1 MSFWAHTPTMLVKIL
16 PLLINPLALTI
27 FLLSL
32 ALGTTVTLS
41 SYHWLLAWVGLEI
54 NTLAIIP
61 LMTKTPHP
69 RAIEAATKYFLTQAA
84 ASALLLFSS
93 LMNAWHTGEWS
104 INSLTDLP
112 MNTLSIAL
120 MMKLGL
126 APLHFWMPEVL
137 QGIPLSTGLILSTWQ
152 KIAPM
157 ILLLQLSHLINLN
170 LTVILGLTS
179 IFVGGWGGIGQT
191 QLRKIMAF
199 SSIGHLG
206 WMIIILKFDPQL
218 SLLNFLLYIIM
229 TTAMFLS
236 LIFISATKMSEI
248 STMWPKTP
256 ALTTLTMMI
265 LLSLAGLPPLTGF
278 TPKLMITL
286 ELVKQNATL
295 LASTIMLASLLALFF
310 YLRLTYIMTLTLPPN
325 SSCSVLTWRTTTN
338 SHTLLAVIN
347 TLALILL
354 PLTPTLLII

>member
-1 MSFWAHTPTMLVKIL
+1 M
-16 PLLINPLALTI
+16 NPIALTI

-32 ALGTTVTLS
+32 ALGTTITLS

-93 LMNAWHTGEWS
+93 LINAWYTGEWA
-104 INSLTDLP
+104 INSLIELP
-112 MNTLSIAL
+112 MNALSIAL

-157 ILLLQLSHLINLN
+157 VLLLQMSHLINLN
-170 LTVILGLTS
+170 LTIILGLTS
-179 IFVGGWGGIGQT
+179 ILIGGWGGIGQT

-218 SLLNFLLYIIM
+218 TLFNFLLYIIM
-229 TTAMFLS
+229 TAAMFLS
-236 LIFISATKMSEI
+236 LIFISATKMSDI
-248 STMWPKTP
+248 SSSWPKTP
-256 ALTTLTMMI
+256 ALTTMTMLI

-278 TPKLMITL
+278 TPKLIITL

-310 YLRLTYIMTLTLPPN
+310 YLRLTYIMALTLPPN
-325 SSCSVLTWRTTTN
+325 SSSSPLTWRITPKSYSMITFM
-338 SHTLLAVIN
+338 N

>member
-1 MSFWAHTPTMLVKIL
+1 M
-16 PLLINPLALTI
+16 NPLALTI

-32 ALGTTVTLS
+32 AIGTTITLS
-41 SYHWLLAWVGLEI
+41 SCHWLLAWVGLEI

-84 ASALLLFSS
+84 ASALVLFSS
-93 LMNAWHTGEWS
+93 LINAWQTGEWNIDS
-104 INSLTDLP
+104 ISDLP
-112 MNTLSIAL
+112 MNVLSIAL

-137 QGIPLSTGLILSTWQ
+137 QGISLSTGLILSTWQ

-157 ILLLQLSHLINLN
+157 TLLFQTSHLINLD
-170 LTVILGLTS
+170 LTIILGLTS
-179 IFVGGWGGIGQT
+179 ILVGGWGGIGQT

-206 WMIIILKFDPQL
+206 WMIIVLKFNP
-218 SLLNFLLYIIM
+218 SLTLFNFIFYIIM
-229 TTAMFLS
+229 TASMFLS
-236 LIFISATKMSEI
+236 LMTLSATKMSQI
-248 STMWPKTP
+248 STSWSKTP
-256 ALTTLTMMI
+256 TLTASTLLI

-278 TPKLMITL
+278 APKLLITQ

-295 LASTIMLASLLALFF
+295 LAALVMLASLLALFF
-310 YLRLTYIMTLTLPPN
+310 YLRLTYIVSLTLPPN
-325 SSCSVLTWRTTTN
+325 TPNSFSFWRTSN
-338 SHTLLAVIN
+338 KPLAITAIMN

-354 PLTPTLLII
+354 PLSATLLIFL